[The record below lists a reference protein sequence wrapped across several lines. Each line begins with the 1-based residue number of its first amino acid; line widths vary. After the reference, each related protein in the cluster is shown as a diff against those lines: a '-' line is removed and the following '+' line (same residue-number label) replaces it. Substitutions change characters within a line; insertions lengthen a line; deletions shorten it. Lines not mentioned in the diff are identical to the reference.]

1 MSRNHRIL
9 ILSTDA
15 PEYERL
21 LRERGF
27 GGMVVAALRR
37 PVALEADGETA
48 NIVLGDPDCVAAVLD
63 RLVNLEWVQST
74 WAGVRPLLDAEC
86 RATYRLTGVKGVF
99 GPAVSEYVFCFALMH
114 ARKLLGVPRTKQWSP
129 TPAARLRGQTMA
141 ILGVGSIGARV
152 AGTAKHFGMRTIGFT
167 RTSRDCRHID
177 HYHDIDDL
185 ANVVSGVDYLVSV
198 LPDTPDTTKL
208 LDHDVFTAMK
218 PTALLIN
225 AGRANVIDDEAL
237 IEALVSRTL
246 AAAVLDVFRQ
256 EPLPASHPFWSTPG
270 LIITSHTAAVTL
282 PRDVV
287 PIFVDNFE
295 RLCRNAPL
303 NYLIDRDRGY

>member
-1 MSRNHRIL
+1 
-9 ILSTDA
+9 
-15 PEYERL
+15 
-21 LRERGF
+21 
-27 GGMVVAALRR
+27 
-37 PVALEADGETA
+37 
-48 NIVLGDPDCVAAVLD
+48 
-63 RLVNLEWVQST
+63 
-74 WAGVRPLLDAEC
+74 
-86 RATYRLTGVKGVF
+86 
-99 GPAVSEYVFCFALMH
+99 
-114 ARKLLGVPRTKQWSP
+114 
-129 TPAARLRGQTMA
+129 
-141 ILGVGSIGARV
+141 
-152 AGTAKHFGMRTIGFT
+152 
-167 RTSRDCRHID
+167 
-177 HYHDIDDL
+177 
-185 ANVVSGVDYLVSV
+185 LVSV